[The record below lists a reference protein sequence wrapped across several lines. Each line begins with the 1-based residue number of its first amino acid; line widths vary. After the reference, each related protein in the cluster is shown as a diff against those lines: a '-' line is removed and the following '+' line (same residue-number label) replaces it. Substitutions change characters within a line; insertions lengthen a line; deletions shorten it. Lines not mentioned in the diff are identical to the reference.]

1 MVLPLTHF
9 RGSHPVLVV
18 RLALLGLAD
27 RRDPRHEVGN
37 ADVRRPKKSPKIGQL
52 DLKVNHFFLSLEFRE
67 TAMPLEIKIF
77 VEIIDFTL
85 SRLNQCHAESKSWQS
100 PNAVFRN

>member
-52 DLKVNHFFLSLEFRE
+52 DLKVNHFFFKPRIPGNGDAFRE
-67 TAMPLEIKIF
+67 E
-77 VEIIDFTL
+77 DF
-85 SRLNQCHAESKSWQS
+85 R
-100 PNAVFRN
+100 